1 MQTKISSIQS
11 LLTEDIEDSMSNPSL
26 MITPLPLKK
35 KIKEILKLSATVE
48 SPLLNKKMTSSDNAM
63 ILENN
68 TLTPT
73 SLKMSGR
80 GSISKEKVLTPY
92 WNESCKEK
100 SLQLWLP
107 TKIDLLDSDM
117 TSSSFWLDDPVAKSW
132 FSTILLKA
140 QNPNLP
146 KISST
151 FCTSSRA
158 ECTDSDVIL
167 KRSRKI
173 RIYPNKEQQECFK
186 FWFAG
191 NRAAY
196 NIANEYLKQKGTKAN
211 WLNIKTDL
219 LKKFSEKYPHLKD
232 VPCLIKSLAIKE
244 CCIAVQNAKRKFKET
259 KQFQEVSF
267 KKFRNN
273 KQSCYI
279 PAEAIKDNSIFVC
292 KVSSYIAKAA
302 NINKDKSKARFKITE
317 KFPDNFGD
325 SRLILENGRWF
336 LSVSYEEIFSPQSEQ
351 SSVAGVES
359 QDKKIVSLDP
369 GIISFMTFYSEDS
382 CGKLGDSAFTEIQ
395 KLGFEL
401 DRLISIK
408 KNTSNKLRFKKRNF
422 HRAINR
428 VRNRIK
434 DLVKEMHHKV
444 ALFLVKN
451 FDIILLPKFETQE
464 MVTKNSR
471 KLNSKSARNMM
482 TLSFYKFSVILKD
495 KAKKYKKEVLDVT
508 EEYTSKT
515 VSWNGEIKEKLGSAR
530 WIKSGEIV
538 MDRDYNGAR
547 GIMLKWLVS
556 EPTILESS
564 SGLVGSTYPSSFN
577 KELGYKSA
585 TSVLSNINNI

>member
-35 KIKEILKLSATVE
+35 KIKEILKPSATVE
-48 SPLLNKKMTSSDNAM
+48 SPQLNKKMILSDNAM

-68 TLTPT
+68 SLMPT
-73 SLKMSGR
+73 SLKMSDQGL
-80 GSISKEKVLTPY
+80 ISKEKVLTPY

-117 TSSSFWLDDPVAKSW
+117 TLSNFWLDDPVAKSW
-132 FSTILLKA
+132 FSTILLKV

-186 FWFAG
+186 FWFSG

-211 WLNIKTDL
+211 WKSIKTGL
-219 LKKFSEKYPHLKD
+219 LNLLFERCPHLKD
-232 VPCLIKSLAIKE
+232 VPYQIKSLAIKE
-244 CCIAVQNAKRKFKET
+244 CCTAVKNSKQKFKET
-259 KQFQEVSF
+259 KQFQEVSY
-267 KKFRNN
+267 KKFRNP

-279 PAEAIKDNSIFVC
+279 PKSAIKNNSIYVDV
-292 KVSSYIAKAA
+292 VSTYIAKTTST
-302 NINKDKSKARFKITE
+302 KKEKSTGNLIITE
-317 KFPDNFGD
+317 KLPKKFGD
-325 SRLILENGRWF
+325 STLILENGRWF
-336 LSVSYEEIFSPQSEQ
+336 LSVSYEEIFSPQSKQ
-351 SSVAGVES
+351 SLDAGVEI

-369 GIISFMTFYSEDS
+369 GIRSFMTFYSEDS

-395 KLGFEL
+395 KLGFKL

-482 TLSFYKFSVILKD
+482 TLSFYKFSLILKD

-564 SGLVGSTYPSSFN
+564 SCLGRSPYSSSFD
-577 KELGYKSA
+577 KELEYKSA
-585 TSVLSNINNI
+585 TSALANINNI